1 MSHTTWVGGQET
13 GSPFQNTWQA
23 HVLHCWLWACFILSF
38 LFGLSEMG
46 HADFLGKYLERSQ
59 PHSCFLTALVGVLTA
74 LYGCQSLFMFLWF
87 LPQSGRSTGWGWLF
101 LSCGWGNWSS
111 ALLRDLGRVSDR
123 EGAILWNSFPSC
135 SLPIYPSH
143 LGEPWEISDYAIALL
158 IIFPFITLIL
168 RIMPTFLSML
178 TGSFA
183 IWPCS
188 PL

>member
-1 MSHTTWVGGQET
+1 MGRGAGNGVSISEYVA
-13 GSPFQNTWQA
+13 GSRSSLLA
-23 HVLHCWLWACFILSF
+23 LGLLHPQFPLWSF
-38 LFGLSEMG
+38 RNGSED

-74 LYGCQSLFMFLWF
+74 LYGCQSLFIFLWF